1 MKRRSSAFPVVI
13 SGPSGVGKTT
23 LEKRVVAGDP
33 LLRVSIS
40 TTTRPPRDGEK
51 TGKDYFFVKREVFE
65 EMKSREL
72 VEWAEVH
79 GEYYGTPRRFIESEI
94 EKGHDVL
101 LNIDF
106 QGGISVK
113 KVFPKTVMI
122 FILPP
127 SFEDL
132 RIRIR
137 KRGSD
142 ETLDLDTRLK
152 NAREEI
158 KASVNYDY
166 FVINDDLDAATA
178 EILAIISA
186 ERCRRERH
194 DDQYLID
201 FIPPSSK

>member
-23 LEKRVVAGDP
+23 LEKRVVSSDP
-33 LLRVSIS
+33 LLRASIS
-40 TTTRPPRDGEK
+40 ATTRAPREGEA
-51 TGKDYFFVKREVFE
+51 TGKDYFFVKRDVFE

-79 GEYYGTPRRFIESEI
+79 GEFYGTPRRFIEHEL
-94 EKGHDVL
+94 EQGHDVI

-106 QGGISVK
+106 QGGIGVK
-113 KVFPKTVMI
+113 KAFPGAVLI

-132 RIRIR
+132 RLRIL

-142 ETLDLDTRLK
+142 EPPDIETRLT

-166 FVINDDLDAATA
+166 LVVNDDLGRAVD
-178 EILAIISA
+178 EILAIIAA

-194 DDQYLID
+194 AAGFFEDLDQSN
-201 FIPPSSK
+201 SS

>member
-1 MKRRSSAFPVVI
+1 MKRHSSAFPVVL

-23 LEKRVVAGDP
+23 IEKRVVAGDP
-33 LLRVSIS
+33 QLRVSIS
-40 TTTRPPRDGEK
+40 TTTRPPREGEV
-51 TGKDYFFVKREVFE
+51 TGRDYFFVEREVFE
-65 EMKSREL
+65 AMKSREL

-79 GEYYGTPRRFIESEI
+79 GEYYGTPRRFIETEI
-94 EKGHDVL
+94 EQGHDVI

-113 KVFPKTVMI
+113 KAFPDAVMI

-132 RIRIR
+132 RLRIR
-137 KRGSD
+137 KRGAD
-142 ETLDLDTRLK
+142 ETLDLETRLA

-166 FVINDDLDAATA
+166 FVENDDLDDAVN
-178 EILAIISA
+178 EVLAIISA

-194 DDQYLID
+194 GNDYLD
-201 FIPPSSK
+201 NFSRSNSK